1 MKWAFPVIA
10 RNDPGECISF
20 WKNATVE
27 NSAVSV
33 GTLLQIVQKE
43 EVKGSHSQMY
53 SSAWREKDL
62 WGRVLTLKAWS

>member
-20 WKNATVE
+20 WKNATME

-43 EVKGSHSQMY
+43 EVKGSH
-53 SSAWREKDL
+53 L
-62 WGRVLTLKAWS
+62 

>member
-20 WKNATVE
+20 WKNAT
-27 NSAVSV
+27 AVSV

-43 EVKGSHSQMY
+43 EVKGFHLQMY